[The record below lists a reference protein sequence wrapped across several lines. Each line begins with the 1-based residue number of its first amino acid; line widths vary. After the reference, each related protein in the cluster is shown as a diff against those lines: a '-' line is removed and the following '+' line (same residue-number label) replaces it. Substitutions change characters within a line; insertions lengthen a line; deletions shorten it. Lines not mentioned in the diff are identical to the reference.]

1 MSIAGLWPADSD
13 RYHVFTIDY
22 QTIPSLAER
31 AKLLAKHPNGAKP
44 TWEEIMREVGRTRC
58 GSCLA
63 PGGCWSSGRRG
74 LRFVIIRH

>member
-31 AKLLAKHPNGAKP
+31 AKLLAKHPNGAKQFLLNCP
-44 TWEEIMREVGRTRC
+44 IVY
-58 GSCLA
+58 SQIVH
-63 PGGCWSSGRRG
+63 RRG
-74 LRFVIIRH
+74 VGPRILASEHG